1 MKDLKLTKYEKKNYI
16 LVNKKSQTI
25 LTKVKELEKH
35 KLNTKDE
42 EIVKLIRTQLK
53 RDWET
58 PLITYLNKLLK
69 RYKNE

>member
-35 KLNTKDE
+35 KLNAKDK
-42 EIVKLIRTQLK
+42 EIIKLVRTQLK

-58 PLITYLNKLLK
+58 PLITYLDKLLRK
-69 RYKNE
+69 YKK